1 MVNAIKIKLKKPTIT
16 RKRIY
21 PIKGVGPKKRFTK
34 ISLFT
39 RLAKGGPIKTGIKK
53 IQKK

>member
-39 RLAKGGPIKTGIKK
+39 RLAKGGPVKYKK
-53 IQKK
+53 LKLKK